1 MKKEMGVTF
10 SEYLS
15 QYRLKIAK
23 QWLEETDMTIAEIA
37 TRLRYNNA
45 QNFIRYF
52 KKLEGITPGRYRK
65 KVRSK
70 K

>member
-1 MKKEMGVTF
+1 MGVTF
-10 SEYLS
+10 SEYVS

-37 TRLRYNNA
+37 ERLKYNNA

-52 KKLEGITPGRYRK
+52 KNLEGITPGRYRK
-65 KVRSK
+65 NVRSK